1 MFLMYCFYTQV
12 KRFDKINNIFIV
24 LIFILNRSIIAH
36 ILYRIFFRETNFSVY
51 TRLLMISFFIPLTII
66 TFKINSDIE
75 NISKK
80 TKKLIGEYVLS
91 NDYNDYS
98 PEFNSLYQK
107 FNAVLL
113 TKPVHLT
120 LLRFASISKTTFLFF
135 IILVENSNRYIIH

>member
-1 MFLMYCFYTQV
+1 MFLKYCFYTQI

-24 LIFILNRSIIAH
+24 LIFILNCSIIAH
-36 ILYRIFFRETNFSVY
+36 ILYRIFFYETNFPVY
-51 TRLLMISFFIPLTII
+51 IRFLMISFFIPLTII
-66 TFKINSDIE
+66 TFKISSDIE

-80 TKKLIGEYVLS
+80 TKKLIEKYVLS

-113 TKPVHLT
+113 KKLT
-120 LLRFASISKTTFLFF
+120 FDSIGIGLNQQNNIF
-135 IILVENSNRYIIH
+135 ILYYFGDF